1 MMKRPS
7 LVLLLL
13 LAAQA
18 ATAVAGNCPATPPTS
33 RGTGQVPGIAVAGG
47 TQYYFTDA
55 LIDGFD
61 CFRRLSGWFPSY
73 IHSSNSVNPKHEVVD
88 MAYAHDGTA
97 TFNNVVA
104 AAAGPHTLAI
114 RYAYSTGL
122 FGGVLNR
129 PEGIKV
135 NGTLVTAAMD
145 FPVTGDFETYQTASI
160 VVNLRAGANSIQ
172 LFNLDGASISRA
184 DTLTVTPAASGACVT
199 LPPTPAKLSGLAQSA
214 TQINLSWSASASPA
228 SCNVKSY
235 DVFRSTNPAFI
246 PSADN
251 EIASGLT
258 TAAYPDKAALCNL
271 TYYYSVVAV
280 DEAGGSAPSPP
291 FTVATSACPA
301 SSTVHINSG
310 GPAVSSW
317 LADEGFSGGSAIA
330 TGDGI
335 QTVNIP
341 KGLPVEVFQ
350 DARTGSFSYTAKGF
364 APASKHTVTLY
375 FLEPTFD
382 AVGARLFNVSIN
394 GTTVLSNFDVFLAA
408 GDNNTPVAEQIS
420 AVADGSGQ
428 YVIAFT
434 PVLNEAVLSGLQI
447 K

>member
-1 MMKRPS
+1 
-7 LVLLLL
+7 
-13 LAAQA
+13 
-18 ATAVAGNCPATPPTS
+18 
-33 RGTGQVPGIAVAGG
+33 
-47 TQYYFTDA
+47 
-55 LIDGFD
+55 
-61 CFRRLSGWFPSY
+61 
-73 IHSSNSVNPKHEVVD
+73 
-88 MAYAHDGTA
+88 
-97 TFNNVVA
+97 
-104 AAAGPHTLAI
+104 
-114 RYAYSTGL
+114 
-122 FGGVLNR
+122 
-129 PEGIKV
+129 
-135 NGTLVTAAMD
+135 
-145 FPVTGDFETYQTASI
+145 
-160 VVNLRAGANSIQ
+160 
-172 LFNLDGASISRA
+172 
-184 DTLTVTPAASGACVT
+184 
-199 LPPTPAKLSGLAQSA
+199 
-214 TQINLSWSASASPA
+214 
-228 SCNVKSY
+228 
-235 DVFRSTNPAFI
+235 
-246 PSADN
+246 
-251 EIASGLT
+251 
-258 TAAYPDKAALCNL
+258 
-271 TYYYSVVAV
+271 
-280 DEAGGSAPSPP
+280 
-291 FTVATSACPA
+291 
-301 SSTVHINSG
+301 
-310 GPAVSSW
+310 VSSW